1 MIKNRTIFA
10 PSDAYFRRPSPIF
23 HSLNYPK
30 TAAIFLNRFDQ
41 LWYFL
46 LKFILCAVARPPSI
60 SCTMGAKRVD
70 ILFQKKR
77 YLYLSEAEYS
87 ILLKSLV
94 RLKNK
99 LIQQNR
105 FTDCVDE
112 LLIKLVSAPIIKI

>member
-1 MIKNRTIFA
+1 M
-10 PSDAYFRRPSPIF
+10 
-23 HSLNYPK
+23 
-30 TAAIFLNRFDQ
+30 
-41 LWYFL
+41 
-46 LKFILCAVARPPSI
+46 
-60 SCTMGAKRVD
+60 
-70 ILFQKKR
+70 FQKKR